1 MIGSRS
7 RYSLAQFLELHERDL
22 VVALVSKHGI
32 SLSFEEK
39 SLLAELTG
47 CVRSASDEK
56 LLSLVEEI
64 ARTAGDLRA
73 RVIPKYRHDERFSDL
88 CRCLQLDGYIVEG
101 KNLTQADPSISDAPA
116 LDDDLLQE
124 LKSSGLFDADE
135 IAERINASSES
146 FRSSPPNYNAC
157 LNDIR
162 VALETLVRAIAA
174 TRQSA
179 DSPSYEQTKWG
190 SVIAFLKAVRF
201 ITQEEEKGL
210 AGVYGFVS
218 PGSHRPV
225 GLSEEQMTRLGRSL
239 ALGMCW
245 FLVKSY
251 RATP

>member
-1 MIGSRS
+1 
-7 RYSLAQFLELHERDL
+7 
-22 VVALVSKHGI
+22 VALVSKHGI